1 MIKNFIDAGH
11 GGKDSGAIGLNNIY
25 ESHIVLD
32 ICRKIDAYMKPSEIE
47 NHMSRSTDKY
57 LTLNERTNKSNKLC
71 ANTQVSV
78 HCNSATNPD
87 GKGLEIFYMSSSGK
101 RLARCILDELKKDG
115 LYTKLRGDGGLKT
128 ANHHMNREAKAT
140 SCLIEL
146 GFITNSQDY
155 KLITENKDRFAK
167 AIAKGICKYHGVS
180 FNYESVFISQSTSLI
195 KYKNGNYNRKARTT
209 ANLNI
214 RMERSTSS
222 KIIKTLPKGTILEV
236 NYCLDNWF
244 STYDYKYNNKP
255 CYVFGDYIELI

>member
-32 ICRKIDAYMKPSEIE
+32 ICRKIDAYLKPSKIE
-47 NHMSRSTDKY
+47 NHMSRSTDIY
-57 LTLNERTNKSNKLC
+57 LTLSERTNKSNKLY

-87 GKGLEIFYMSSSGK
+87 GKGLEIFYMSSNGK
-101 RLARCILDELKKDG
+101 KLASCILDELKKDG
-115 LYTKLRGDGGLKT
+115 LYTKLRDGGLKT

-146 GFITNSQDY
+146 GFITNVQDY

-167 AIAKGICKYHGVS
+167 AIANGICKYHGIS
-180 FNYESVFISQSTSLI
+180 FNDKSPSTSQSKPLI
-195 KYKNGNYNRKARTT
+195 KYKNGDYNSKARTT

-214 RMERSTSS
+214 RTERNTSS